1 MNRFDGVLDVQ
12 ARALMDVLRKQQEM
26 RCREIIA
33 AAKQNAKQ
41 AVQQAREKLR
51 ERQRHALNEERQ
63 RRRHEL
69 LVAAS
74 RIESHARRRAF
85 ARYEKVLGDTWPRLV
100 AALGSR
106 WADGDGRRAW
116 CEMIVAEA
124 AATLGPGEW
133 IVEHPDEW
141 SADDRKAVEAQ
152 AARRGVPVPAFSVD
166 TGTTAGLRIRCG
178 SACLDGTDRGLLASR
193 EDVEALLLA
202 CWEQRDTPGAADG

>member
-1 MNRFDGVLDVQ
+1 MNRFDGVLGVQ
-12 ARALMDVLRKQQEM
+12 ARALVDVLRKQQEV

-33 AAKQNAKQ
+33 AAEQKAEQ

-51 ERQRHALNEERQ
+51 KRQRDALDEERQ
-63 RRRHEL
+63 RRQHEL

-85 ARYEKVLGDTWPRLV
+85 ARYEQVIGDAWTRL
-100 AALGSR
+100 AMALGSR
-106 WADGDGRRAW
+106 WADSDGRRDW
-116 CEMIVAEA
+116 CDMIVAEA

-133 IVEHPDEW
+133 TVEHPDAW
-141 SADDRKAVEAQ
+141 SADDRRAVAAEAAGRGL
-152 AARRGVPVPAFSVD
+152 AAPAFSVD
-166 TGTTAGLRIRCG
+166 AGITAGLRIRAG

-202 CWEQRDTPGAADG
+202 CWEEQDTPGAADG

>member
-1 MNRFDGVLDVQ
+1 MNRFEGVLGVQ
-12 ARALMDVLRKQQEM
+12 TRALVDVLRKQQET

-33 AAKQNAKQ
+33 AAEQQAKQ

-51 ERQRHALNEERQ
+51 KRQRDALDEERQ
-63 RRRHEL
+63 RRQHEL

-85 ARYEKVLGDTWPRLV
+85 ARYEQVLGEAWPRL
-100 AALGSR
+100 AEALGSR

-116 CEMIVAEA
+116 CELIVTEA
-124 AATLGPGEW
+124 AATLSPGEW
-133 IVEHPDEW
+133 LVEHPDAW

-152 AARRGVPVPAFSVD
+152 AAERGIPVPAFSD
-166 TGTTAGLRIRCG
+166 DASIAAGLRIRAG

-202 CWEQRDTPGAADG
+202 CWEEQDTPGAADG